1 MLKLTIGGILCF
13 ICAYLGIVG
22 KQYYDKRYRY
32 LRDYNDFLLM
42 LSDGISYSKDR
53 LPYICKRYVEGGKG
67 AFCSNLKEYI
77 ELIDGGSVREED
89 VKKCFEY
96 KCLKKSDKILL
107 REFFVELGKFDYDTQ
122 LSKLES
128 NRAQLSKALQ
138 QAEKD
143 SKTTGQMLAKLG
155 FVLGIA
161 IMIILA

>member
-1 MLKLTIGGILCF
+1 M
-13 ICAYLGIVG
+13 
-22 KQYYDKRYRY
+22 
-32 LRDYNDFLLM
+32 
-42 LSDGISYSKDR
+42 
-53 LPYICKRYVEGGKG
+53 
-67 AFCSNLKEYI
+67 
-77 ELIDGGSVREED
+77 
-89 VKKCFEY
+89 
-96 KCLKKSDKILL
+96 KKSDKILL